1 MPDLEQANPNASL
14 GEKFTRAVEI
24 MARLRAPGGCPWDRE
39 QDFDSIKRYTVEE
52 TYEVLEA
59 IENRDWQELPGE
71 LGDLLLQVLF
81 YAQMAQEQELF
92 AIGDVLDRL
101 SNKLVERHPHVFGDT
116 TASTS
121 AEVLRNWENFKREE
135 RKSGKNEESESG
147 LTEDR
152 EQQDSESEEDL
163 ADAPPE
169 SILEGISL
177 AMPALIAAGKLNG
190 RAAHAGFDWQ
200 NIQHLLAKL
209 EEETE
214 ELRAELEDAPGADP
228 AASRNRLEDEVG
240 DMMFVMVNIARFLGL
255 DAESALRK
263 ANQKFKRRF
272 QAMEAEMFKAGTNLE
287 KLSTDQMEE
296 YWQKAKQAE
305 LAPPPL
311 GEER

>member
-1 MPDLEQANPNASL
+1 MPDPPQPDANASL

-81 YAQMAQEQELF
+81 YAQMAREKELF

-101 SNKLVERHPHVFGDT
+101 SDKLVKRHPHVFGET
-116 TASTS
+116 TAHTS
-121 AEVLRNWENFKREE
+121 EEVLRSWENFKKEE
-135 RKSGKNEESESG
+135 RKKEKRKSQSAQAENSESAAP
-147 LTEDR
+147 
-152 EQQDSESEEDL
+152 DSLLSGVSTL
-163 ADAPPE
+163 
-169 SILEGISL
+169 
-177 AMPALIAAGKLNG
+177 MPALIAASKLSS

-200 NIQHLLAKL
+200 NIEDLLSKL
-209 EEETE
+209 EEETD
-214 ELRAELEDAPGADP
+214 ELRAELKEVRSKDIP
-228 AASRNRLEDEVG
+228 AGLRNRMEDEVG
-240 DMMFVMVNIARFLGL
+240 DMLFVMVNIARFLKL

-272 QAMEAEMFKAGTNLE
+272 QGMEAELHKAGKEL
-287 KLSTDQMEE
+287 KDLSADEMEE
-296 YWQKAKQAE
+296 FWQKSKQAE
-305 LAPPPL
+305 RQRRLAIPE
-311 GEER
+311 GK

>member
-1 MPDLEQANPNASL
+1 MPDPLQPDANASL

-81 YAQMAQEQELF
+81 YAQMAQEKELF

-101 SNKLVERHPHVFGDT
+101 SDKLVKRHPHVFGET
-116 TASTS
+116 TAHTS
-121 AEVLRNWENFKREE
+121 AEVLRNWENFKKEERMKEE
-135 RKSGKNEESESG
+135 RKSQSAQAENSESAAP
-147 LTEDR
+147 
-152 EQQDSESEEDL
+152 DSLLSGVSTL
-163 ADAPPE
+163 
-169 SILEGISL
+169 
-177 AMPALIAAGKLNG
+177 MPALIAASKLSS

-200 NIQHLLAKL
+200 NIEDLLSKL
-209 EEETE
+209 EEETD
-214 ELRAELEDAPGADP
+214 ELRAELKEVRSKDIP
-228 AASRNRLEDEVG
+228 AGLRNRMEDEVG
-240 DMMFVMVNIARFLGL
+240 DMLFVMVNIARFLKL

-272 QAMEAEMFKAGTNLE
+272 QGMEAELHKAGKEL
-287 KLSTDQMEE
+287 KDLSAEEMEE
-296 YWQKAKQAE
+296 FWQKSKQAE
-305 LAPPPL
+305 RQRRLAIPE
-311 GEER
+311 GK